1 MKQTAT
7 QTARYINR
15 KINDLNRR
23 FIFTKVNDLNNFSGS
38 PFESG
43 TNPYHLQI
51 EKKSRI
57 RLTPGKYYVV
67 TTGRAIDRYEIGEG
81 SKLIVKAVY
90 GTDRK
95 RFFLFD
101 HIDREQ
107 AHRVYFSFEELKSI
121 QLIHEIHATGYK
133 L

>member
-1 MKQTAT
+1 MRQTAT

-23 FIFTKVNDLNNFSGS
+23 YIFTTVNDLNNFTGS
-38 PFESG
+38 PFEPG
-43 TNPYHLQI
+43 TNPYHLKI
-51 EKKSRI
+51 ERKSRI
-57 RLTPGKYYVV
+57 RLTPGKYFVV
-67 TTGRAIDRYEIGEG
+67 TTGRDIDRYKIGED
-81 SKLIVKAVY
+81 SRIIVRAVY

-101 HIDREQ
+101 YIDRDQ
-107 AHRVYFSFEELKSI
+107 TRRLYFTFEELKSI